1 MNARLPEDRM
11 NARLPEH
18 RMNARPGWDATAR
31 GWLRTRRDA
40 CDDRGSGAGAVIIF
54 ALLFL
59 VLAAFV
65 VDGGLSISQRE
76 RAADIAEQAA
86 RYAAQDID
94 EEALRASQGKNAPIN
109 YENCP
114 QRVGKFAR
122 QSGLSGADVAASGCV
137 AASAQQVEVRIRLTY
152 RPVLTG
158 LFYSAPLTVHGTA
171 KAESVTG

>member
-1 MNARLPEDRM
+1 MRA
-11 NARLPEH
+11 
-18 RMNARPGWDATAR
+18 GDAVTRSGRAPTGAPSGVR
-31 GWLRTRRDA
+31 GVLGERYA
-40 CDDRGSGAGAVIIF
+40 ECGDRGSGAAAVIMF
-54 ALLFL
+54 ALLFM

-94 EEALRASQGKNAPIN
+94 EEALRASQGRTAPIN

-114 QRVGKFAR
+114 QRVSEFVR
-122 QSGLSGADVAASGCV
+122 RSGLSGADVAASGCIS
-137 AASAQQVEVRIRLTY
+137 AGAQQVEVRVRLTY

-171 KAESVTG
+171 TAESVTG